1 MAFRFAL
8 APVLRL
14 RRSQERQRLLALEAA
29 ALAVAREQQKLSR
42 LEQFLAEALRAD
54 AAALMAL
61 RRGVELHFAS
71 QQREHWEH
79 VRRELRE
86 EIARREDARREA
98 AAAYRRALREREAL
112 DTLLAGQRRA
122 YEMEQE
128 RRRQQQIDAL
138 FLLQRWH
145 RRGG

>member
-71 QQREHWEH
+71 QQREHWER